1 MILRLSNSAARG
13 SVVLVAVL
21 SAAFLSYYSI
31 RSARA
36 EYQAELDTL
45 DGYERATQLEP
56 GNPWNWYLL
65 GRYWQYNFV
74 QPDTRR
80 AIRNYQ
86 TSLALDPRSA
96 SAWLDLGTA
105 YESQGDLAKAR
116 ESFLEAKS
124 AYPLSAETA
133 WRYGNFLL
141 RHQDADQAFTEIRRA
156 VEADPKR
163 GAEAFS
169 RCWHANPNLQ
179 LILNR
184 VLPPNRDVY
193 LDVIRDL
200 VADKKAEEALEVWS
214 RLEALHPQLVM
225 RDVFPLVD
233 SLVQTSQWEAAWR
246 VWEQAGRFAQLP
258 PLLNE
263 PGSVVW
269 DGSFESG
276 VAGGG
281 FAWGYD
287 AEFEGVRVS
296 LDPREKHSGNVSLRL
311 QFGGKRNVSFDDAC
325 VVAPVTPSVTYR
337 FSAWVRTRALTTDQG
352 VRFGLVPAGVPEARG
367 TATRDVGGSE
377 PWTRIETLWT
387 AGKDVHGVRICVVRY
402 ASEKLDNEIQGTA
415 WVDDVA
421 LVPENAGSSK
431 P

>member
-1 MILRLSNSAARG
+1 MILRLSSSAARCTI
-13 SVVLVAVL
+13 VLVAVL
-21 SAAFLSYYSI
+21 LGVALSYYSV
-31 RSARA
+31 RSARS
-36 EYQAELDTL
+36 EYQAELGTL
-45 DGYERATQLEP
+45 EGYARAIQLEP
-56 GNPWNWYLL
+56 GNPRNWYLL

-74 QPDTRR
+74 QPDAQQ
-80 AIRNYQ
+80 AIRDYQ
-86 TSLALDPRSA
+86 ASLALDPRSA
-96 SAWLDLGTA
+96 NAWLDLGTA
-105 YESQGDLAKAR
+105 YESEGSLAKAR
-116 ESFLEAKS
+116 ESFLEAKR

-141 RHQDADQAFTEIRRA
+141 RQQELDEAFAEIRRA

-169 RCWHANPNLQ
+169 RCWHANPDLQ
-179 LILNR
+179 LILSR
-184 VLPPNRDVY
+184 VLPPGRDVY

-200 VADKKAEEALEVWS
+200 VAGKKTEEVLEVWS
-214 RLEALHPQLVM
+214 RLVALRPQLVL

-233 SLVQTSQWEAAWR
+233 SLVGTSQWEAAWR
-246 VWEQAGRFAQLP
+246 VWEQATRFAQLP
-258 PLLNE
+258 PLLDA

-281 FAWGYD
+281 FAWIYRP
-287 AEFEGVRVS
+287 EFEGVQAS
-296 LDPREKHSGNVSLRL
+296 LDPREIHSGKQSLRL
-311 QFGGKRNVSFDDAC
+311 QFGGKRNVNLDNAC
-325 VVAPVTPSVTYR
+325 IVAPVAPFAAYR

-352 VRFGLVPAGVPEARG
+352 VRFSLVPAGIPGARG
-367 TATRDVGGSE
+367 RVTRDVRGSE
-377 PWTRIETLWT
+377 PWTLIETSWT
-387 AGKDVHGVRICVVRY
+387 AEKDIRGVRICVVRY

-421 LVPENAGSSK
+421 LVPENAGSAK